1 MIGGIK
7 RDRVPFVLTSDMV
20 YVINN
25 GEKATIKFQNFIDL
39 CCQAYNIIRQNSNL
53 FLSLFSLM
61 LSAGKILFK
70 FLFLYS
76 IEV

>member
-1 MIGGIK
+1 MIGDAQHFGSIK
-7 RDRVPFVLTSDMV
+7 RDRVPFVLTSDMA

-25 GEKATIKFQNFIDL
+25 GDKVTIRFQKFIDL

-61 LSAGKILFK
+61 LSAGIPGR
-70 FLFLYS
+70 
-76 IEV
+76 IE